1 MLRPLIQK
9 ILVRNSFNANYMD
22 NNSQCSID
30 FSLMAR
36 GSLDNVEHI
45 HFHSILKK

>member
-1 MLRPLIQK
+1 MKLKFNLCILFSIMLMSNKVIAAPIDTK

-30 FSLMAR
+30 
-36 GSLDNVEHI
+36 H
-45 HFHSILKK
+45 